1 MGNRIIRVNHITK
14 EIILGKSKNKIKL
27 IDDISFEINK
37 GEFLSIVGPSG
48 SGKSTLLNIISGLSS
63 PTTGTVSLENQD
75 IYQLSPTK
83 LARLRRER
91 IGFIFQQYNLLSA
104 LPVFENMTLQLRLSH
119 RKIDKDQIDQLLER
133 INFEPKSTSRIDSL
147 SGGEKQKVAIA
158 RVLATDCDI
167 IFADEP
173 TGALDSVSRE
183 KVFSMLRELT
193 QVGKTVI
200 MVTHDIEMASRTDR
214 AVIIRDGKI
223 QNSLLDPTETLIL
236 HEMGGDISYDVTSM
250 ASL

>member
-1 MGNRIIRVNHITK
+1 MGNRIISVSHITK
-14 EIILGKSKNKIKL
+14 EIRVGKSKNKIKL

-48 SGKSTLLNIISGLSS
+48 SGKSTLLNIISGLSI
-63 PTTGTVSLENQD
+63 PTTGTVNLESQD
-75 IYQLSPTK
+75 IYKLSPTK
-83 LARLRRER
+83 LARLRREK

-119 RKIDKDQIDQLLER
+119 QKIDKDQIEQLLKH
-133 INFEPKSTSRIDSL
+133 INFEPKSTARIESL

-193 QVGKTVI
+193 QLGKTVI

-223 QNSLLDPTETLIL
+223 QNSLSNPTETLIL
-236 HEMGGDISYDVTSM
+236 HEMGGDM
-250 ASL
+250 

>member
-1 MGNRIIRVNHITK
+1 MKNRIISVNHISK
-14 EIILGKSKNKIKL
+14 EIVLGNSKNKIKL

-48 SGKSTLLNIISGLSS
+48 SGKSTLLNIISGLST
-63 PTTGTVSLENQD
+63 PTTGTVSLESQD
-75 IYQLSPTK
+75 IYKLSSTK
-83 LARLRRER
+83 LAKLRRER

-119 RKIDKDQIDQLLER
+119 KKIDKDQIDQLLER

-183 KVFSMLRELT
+183 RVFSMLRELT

-223 QNSLLDPTETLIL
+223 QNSLSNPTETLIL
-236 HEMGGDISYDVTSM
+236 HEMGGEI
-250 ASL
+250 

>member
-1 MGNRIIRVNHITK
+1 MENRIISVNHITK
-14 EIILGKSKNKIKL
+14 EIVLGKSKNKIKL

-48 SGKSTLLNIISGLSS
+48 SGKSTLLNIISGLST
-63 PTTGTVSLENQD
+63 PTTGTVSLESQD
-75 IYQLSPTK
+75 IYKLSPTK
-83 LARLRRER
+83 LARLRREK

-104 LPVFENMTLQLRLSH
+104 LPVFENITLQLRLSH
-119 RKIDKDQIDQLLER
+119 KKIDKDKIAQLLER
-133 INFEPKSTSRIDSL
+133 INFEPKSAARIDSL

-158 RVLATDCDI
+158 RVLATDCEI

-223 QNSLLDPTETLIL
+223 QNSLSNPTETLIL
-236 HEMGGDISYDVTSM
+236 HEMGGEI
-250 ASL
+250 

>member
-1 MGNRIIRVNHITK
+1 MENRIISVSHITK
-14 EIILGKSKNKIKL
+14 EIVLGKSKNKIKL

-48 SGKSTLLNIISGLSS
+48 SGKSTLLNIISGLST
-63 PTTGTVSLENQD
+63 PTTGTVSLESQD
-75 IYQLSPTK
+75 IYKLSPTK
-83 LARLRRER
+83 LARLRREK

-119 RKIDKDQIDQLLER
+119 QKIDKDQIDQLLER
-133 INFEPKSTSRIDSL
+133 INFEPKSAARINSL

-158 RVLATDCDI
+158 RVLATNCEI

-193 QVGKTVI
+193 QLGKTVI

-223 QNSLLDPTETLIL
+223 QNSLSNPTETLIL
-236 HEMGGDISYDVTSM
+236 HEMGGEI
-250 ASL
+250 